1 MFQTVTLCEL
11 MRVGRRI
18 KASINVVSFRSYR
31 SVKAAVQFRWSR
43 ILPENYWSISTLFL
57 PFQNIAP
64 PTEKEWCFFSSWQ
77 KQCICFFF
85 ILHLKIYYILNQF
98 EKDFHYISFGRRA
111 FATVLR
117 IIMKVHRNMNQ
128 YLNHY
133 LNMHNSIHMKKH

>member
-1 MFQTVTLCEL
+1 MMFFLL
-11 MRVGRRI
+11 MA
-18 KASINVVSFRSYR
+18 KAVY
-31 SVKAAVQFRWSR
+31 
-43 ILPENYWSISTLFL
+43 L
-57 PFQNIAP
+57 
-64 PTEKEWCFFSSWQ
+64 
-77 KQCICFFF
+77 FFF